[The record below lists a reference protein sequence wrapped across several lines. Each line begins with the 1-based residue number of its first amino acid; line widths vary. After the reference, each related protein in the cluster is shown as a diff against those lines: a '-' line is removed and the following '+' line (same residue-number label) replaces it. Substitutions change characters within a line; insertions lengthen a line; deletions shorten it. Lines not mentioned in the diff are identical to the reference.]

1 MGKRNRSPVKA
12 ELKPDTLKPPVA
24 KRAKQASTDHLVE
37 ESMSTDLRLP
47 WGVNP
52 VPDSLVDHLTTTV
65 SNGQVKMPFHA
76 FVNHCAARL
85 FRDVNV
91 RHLLKTRL
99 TRQNFLEFQTVSTV
113 FWLSFFLNQRGLEE
127 KLILPFLDQLVS
139 DSKSRFYKSSDPNW
153 QDEFSRIHK
162 VIKDWFVSKMNSFV
176 EEWMVTAAAVEFK
189 ENRETAK

>member
-1 MGKRNRSPVKA
+1 
-12 ELKPDTLKPPVA
+12 VA
-24 KRAKQASTDHLVE
+24 KRAKQAFTNHLVE

-99 TRQNFLEFQTVSTV
+99 TRQNFLECQTVSTV

-127 KLILPFLDQLVS
+127 KVILPFLDQLVS
-139 DSKSRFYKSSDPNW
+139 DSKSRFYNSSDPNW

-162 VIKDWFVSKMNSFV
+162 VIKDWFVSKMNAFV

-189 ENRETAK
+189 ENRETVK